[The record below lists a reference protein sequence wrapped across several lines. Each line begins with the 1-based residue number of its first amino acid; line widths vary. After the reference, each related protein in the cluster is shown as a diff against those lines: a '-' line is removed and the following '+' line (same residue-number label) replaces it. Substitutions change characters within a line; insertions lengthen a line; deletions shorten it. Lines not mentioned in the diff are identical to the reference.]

1 MLGASFG
8 PDTNVGMARVS
19 GTVKFFNTQ
28 KGYGFILGP
37 KDEERRDT
45 EGEGN
50 DEGKEGQDAQ
60 QEYFVHFSAIEGDG
74 FKSLASGEAVEFEL
88 ELNPTTGKMC
98 AVKVT
103 GPGGAQVQ
111 GAPPQMA
118 KGGACGGGKGGKGM
132 KGGFQMMMPFADG
145 CGGKGFGG
153 KGGGKKGGKG
163 RGKGGKGK
171 GFGGGYG
178 NQDLMYGGDAFGCGF
193 GGGCFP
199 GFMGGCYPGG
209 CYPAVPYPAGG
220 FPGGDAYGGCP
231 GYDFSS

>member
-1 MLGASFG
+1 M
-8 PDTNVGMARVS
+8 TRVS

-37 KDEERRDT
+37 ASKEEGQ
-45 EGEGN
+45 EESPEIEEN
-50 DEGKEGQDAQ
+50 KEEGKEEGTDEKEAQ

-74 FKSLASGEAVEFEL
+74 FKSLASGEAVEYEL

-103 GPGGAQVQ
+103 GPGGAPVQ
-111 GAPPQMA
+111 GAPPQMM

-132 KGGFQMMMPFADG
+132 KGGFQMMMPFPDA

-171 GFGGGYG
+171 GFNGYG
-178 NQDLMYGGDAFGCGF
+178 DQGFMYGGDAFGCGF

-199 GFMGGCYPGG
+199 GFMGGCYGG
-209 CYPAVPYPAGG
+209 CYPAVPYPAAG
-220 FPGGDAYGGCP
+220 FPTGGDFGGCAPGAYGG
-231 GYDFSS
+231 FSG